1 MSEIN
6 AHFQTK
12 KRSPLPWIILAAVVL
27 IVVVG
32 AFFYVRFQS
41 SNSVTFGDTLK
52 VHFSHSFAGEEHI
65 IDFVAKNIAADYGI
79 KIEAVGLSDTTQGDR
94 AVSEGVYAASI
105 AQHQWWLRQVIN
117 ANGFELTPALPIYQW
132 NFGIY
137 SLKHKSISELPQGAV
152 IAIPVDGAN
161 QGQALWLL
169 QREGIIGINPQIE
182 PRIAKIRDIAENPRN
197 FQFKELDLLTLPRVL
212 ESVDASI
219 GYIAQFD
226 AGKVPREN
234 GILFPPAPKTFACQL
249 VVGTKFLDDPK
260 IKKLIEAFGDKRL
273 DEYLRT
279 TDDPLV
285 QGVFTAVSKN

>member
-1 MSEIN
+1 MSQTN
-6 AHFQTK
+6 TNFQIK
-12 KRSPLPWIILAAVVL
+12 KRSPLPWIVVAVVALL
-27 IVVVG
+27 IIG
-32 AFFYVRFQS
+32 AFVYVRFQS
-41 SNSVTFGDTLK
+41 SAAVVFGDTLK
-52 VHFSHSFAGEEHI
+52 VHFSHSSVGEENI
-65 IDFVAKNIAADYGI
+65 INFVAKNIAPDYGI
-79 KIEAVGLSDTTQGDR
+79 KIEAAGLPDTTQGDR

-105 AQHQWWLRQVIN
+105 AQHQWWLKQVVD

-137 SLKHKSISELPQGAV
+137 SDRYKSISELPQGAL

-169 QREGIIGINPQIE
+169 QREGIIGLNPNIE
-182 PRIAKIRDIAENPRN
+182 PRIAKIRDIADNPRK
-197 FQFKELDLLTLPRVL
+197 FEFKELDLLTLPRVL

-219 GYIAQFD
+219 GYIGQFD
-226 AGKVPREN
+226 TGKVPREK
-234 GILFPPAPKTFACQL
+234 GILFLPAPKTFACQL

-260 IKKLIEAFGDKRL
+260 IKKLIAAFADKRL

-285 QGVFTAVSKN
+285 QGVYTAVSDN